1 MPSIVGSIN
10 IVSVDHS
17 AIVNFGDAFVLSPK
31 STSKTFAGS
40 GSFNTAET
48 IKSDNRFN
56 ATNTN
61 EPHFADANIA
71 GTL

>member
-1 MPSIVGSIN
+1 MPSIVGAVN

-31 STSKTFAGS
+31 STSKTFAGA
-40 GSFNTAET
+40 GSFNTSET
-48 IKSDNRFN
+48 IKLDNRFT
-56 ATNTN
+56 ATNVN
-61 EPHFADANIA
+61 DPHFADANIA